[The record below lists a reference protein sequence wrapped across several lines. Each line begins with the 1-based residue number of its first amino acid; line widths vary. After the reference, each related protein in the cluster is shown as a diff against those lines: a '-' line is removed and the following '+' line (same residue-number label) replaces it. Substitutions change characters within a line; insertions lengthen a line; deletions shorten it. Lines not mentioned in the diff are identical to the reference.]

1 LLPRN
6 SLWVPRKAPF
16 AITRREFLYLTGAAA
31 LAAACGNGGGETTT
45 SAGAGTTTSLAAT
58 GEEPAVSFVEPREQ
72 LSGELKI
79 LLWSHFVPAHDTWFD
94 PAIRE
99 KRSRP
104 SVTRSYAA
112 SGATRPGRSSRPSTE
127 FQLQS

>member
-1 LLPRN
+1 MLPRK

-45 SAGAGTTTSLAAT
+45 TAGPGTTTSLAAT

-94 PAIRE
+94 PSFQE
-99 KRSRP
+99 WGKWLE
-104 SVTRSYAA
+104 
-112 SGATRPGRSSRPSTE
+112 ST
-127 FQLQS
+127 